1 MSGGDG
7 SLMINKKKKIG
18 ILTQVAIFFVI
29 SILASGF
36 ITLYSQHVVSD
47 VLVKSQTENLA
58 DRVADEVRLAIM
70 EYPAHDWLLRYWY
83 EYYDEL
89 EIEYDTDYEQSTVTR
104 EKSVLLNRHCPNL
117 LFKYARQEEIEAL
130 SPEDQKLYAEITY
143 SWLITRINQI
153 KRAHA
158 VDYLFSVS
166 TDNT

>member
-89 EIEYDTDYEQSTVTR
+89 EIEYDTDYEQSTTCFLNTQGR
-104 EKSVLLNRHCPNL
+104 RKSK
-117 LFKYARQEEIEAL
+117 LFRRRIKSSMPK
-130 SPEDQKLYAEITY
+130 SPI
-143 SWLITRINQI
+143 
-153 KRAHA
+153 HG
-158 VDYLFSVS
+158 
-166 TDNT
+166 